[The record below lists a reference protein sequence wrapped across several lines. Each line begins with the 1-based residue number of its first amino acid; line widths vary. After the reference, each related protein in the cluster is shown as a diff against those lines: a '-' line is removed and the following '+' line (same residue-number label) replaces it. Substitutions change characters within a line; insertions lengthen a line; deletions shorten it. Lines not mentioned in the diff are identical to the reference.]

1 MAAFPLDAL
10 PEELL
15 QVILDH
21 LAKPDL
27 QQLSLVSHWCR
38 ETATP
43 LIWREVEL
51 VDCRTLYTE
60 TGAVHSSGPG
70 STGGTVGRIP
80 AGAVVRSDEHDD
92 TPLIKKLWVLAR

>member
-1 MAAFPLDAL
+1 MDTFPLNVL

-15 QVILDH
+15 QHILSY
-21 LAKPDL
+21 LTKPDL
-27 QQLSLVSHWCR
+27 QQLSLASRWCR
-38 ETATP
+38 ELATP
-43 LIWREVEL
+43 LVWREVEL

-92 TPLIKKLWVLAR
+92 TPLIKKLWVLAT